1 MRMANEPCGYF
12 PSIAAILAL
21 LAWSGLAHA
30 AVPADYQG
38 KPFDPAVA
46 GGDGIIPPAVKAGP
60 IAIPG
65 RIDFVNYDLGGEGVA
80 FHSEAHYT
88 TKGGDGYRDDRPTAT
103 MCLTAT
109 SKPDLWYDT
118 SAALDG
124 KAYPADG
131 AADFYIGSIH
141 PNDWFN
147 YTVDVKTAGKYQLSA
162 SFSTGNGPPGGEGGD
177 GEMELVI
184 FVNGTQQADWKTT
197 FPDYQNK
204 ANFHLWKAYP
214 NFAELTLE
222 AGLSVIKFQAPFK
235 HLNLDY
241 VDVALEGGDNGGTG
255 GSANGGTGGAAAGSE
270 TGGSGGSNGV
280 GTTTSGSAN
289 GGSAIG
295 GSAIGG
301 ATAGGNGDGGPIAA
315 GTASGG
321 SSSSAGSAAGGAPES
336 TDSGGC
342 SCRITASQRSSSQ
355 WLALPLLGWLLRRRR
370 RASAVAP
377 Q

>member
-1 MRMANEPCGYF
+1 MANEPRGYF
-12 PSIAAILAL
+12 LPAAAVFAL
-21 LAWSGLAHA
+21 LSWPGAALA
-30 AVPADYQG
+30 AVPAEYQG

-46 GGDGIIPPAVKAGP
+46 GGDGIIPPSVKAGP

-65 RIDFVNYDLGGEGVA
+65 RIDFVNYDLGGEGIA

-177 GEMELVI
+177 GEMELII

-204 ANFHLWKAYP
+204 ANFHNWKAYP

-222 AGLSVIKFQAPFK
+222 AGPAVIKFQAPFK

-241 VDVALEGGDNGGTG
+241 VDVALEGGDSGGAGGAG
-255 GSANGGTGGAAAGSE
+255 GSANGGSGGAAAGTE
-270 TGGSGGSNGV
+270 TGGAGASSAAGTATSAGTATGGASSGGTPEV
-280 GTTTSGSAN
+280 GGTS
-289 GGSAIG
+289 
-295 GSAIGG
+295 
-301 ATAGGNGDGGPIAA
+301 AA
-315 GTASGG
+315 GTTASGG
-321 SSSSAGSAAGGAPES
+321 SSSGGSAATTPTENA
-336 TDSGGC
+336 GC
-342 SCRITASQRSSSQ
+342 SCRAATASTSGYKVLSAL
-355 WLALPLLGWLLRRRR
+355 LAGLLLWRRRR
-370 RASAVAP
+370 PRRPRQPDASFSI
-377 Q
+377 QQ